1 MEELFKRACRKN
13 NVHVAECFLS
23 SKQVPTEEVLKQA
36 YSAYRAIDKEPEA
49 KEVAVVLLDHVA
61 STDPLQLCR
70 DDTHKHMLKWY
81 LDAEWDS
88 GSDTDDEDDDEPPPR
103 STKDKDGK

>member
-13 NVHVAECFLS
+13 NVHVAECFLE
-23 SKQVPTEEVLKQA
+23 SKQIPIEEVMKQA

-61 STDPLQLCR
+61 STAPLALNA
-70 DDTHKHMLKWY
+70 DETHKHMIKWY

-88 GSDTDDEDDDEPPPR
+88 GSDDDDDD
-103 STKDKDGK
+103 SHSGGHGGSHGASK